1 MKKSIYLY
9 AHSPLSNLVIDILF
23 SFEVNILTNDI
34 FKDKNF
40 KNNNV
45 LFVNKKYEQ
54 TINQS
59 FFSNNNVIFFLSKQ
73 EKESNEKINSQA
85 KYFYG
90 PLNTKQFIEN
100 IRSYFFSALFYYKDI
115 KILDEEMINIKNG
128 SNCLLTGLEKK
139 ILTEFIEHKKIS
151 RNYFLEKIFKINK
164 DAETKTIESHLTRI
178 RKKLNKINSEIQIS
192 LKENIFYLED

>member
-100 IRSYFFSALFYYKDI
+100 IRSYFFSGLF
-115 KILDEEMINIKNG
+115 
-128 SNCLLTGLEKK
+128 
-139 ILTEFIEHKKIS
+139 
-151 RNYFLEKIFKINK
+151 
-164 DAETKTIESHLTRI
+164 
-178 RKKLNKINSEIQIS
+178 
-192 LKENIFYLED
+192 FY